1 MKGMLGGR
9 KNRCRNGIME
19 CTYGCCRS
27 LVTGDKSKTRRILR
41 RRDERSWRKENM
53 RGT

>member
-9 KNRCRNGIME
+9 KNRAEHGDKQ

-41 RRDERSWRKENM
+41 QRDKRQWKKEL
-53 RGT
+53 